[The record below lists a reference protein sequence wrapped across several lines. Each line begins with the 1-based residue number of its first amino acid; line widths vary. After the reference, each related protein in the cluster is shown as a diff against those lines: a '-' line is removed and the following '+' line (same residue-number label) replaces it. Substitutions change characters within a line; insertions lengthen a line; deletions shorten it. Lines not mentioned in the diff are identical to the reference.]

1 MTDLS
6 AITALKRLLP
16 RSWHAF
22 LARFATPTPIQLVGI
37 PAIMKGRGVLLI
49 APTAAGKTESY
60 AAPMAEMIQSFEGP
74 QHLSGWI
81 VSPTRALVNDLAR
94 RLAAPLGAMGLR
106 VGRRTGEHREIL
118 GSRPPHMV
126 VTTPES
132 LDSILSRSP
141 SLLSNMRFL
150 VLDEV
155 HMLDGVPRGDQLAC
169 LVSRV
174 RRIQKQVQVIASS
187 ATIEDPEGLA
197 SRYVGQDYEIVKS
210 PGNRPIEARF
220 IHNSPGA
227 LAQALRDIRSKTPDV
242 RKILCFVQRRSDA
255 EILFSLFKGRP
266 PFGDAVF
273 LHHGSLSRARRES
286 VERRMLTG
294 TSGLCFATTTLEV
307 GIDIGDI
314 DLIIL
319 ASPPPNVS
327 ALLQRIGRGNRRVRV
342 TRVCCLTSNPGETL
356 RYEHLLDCAEKGRL
370 LGGNYRFCP
379 SVLAQQCMS
388 LLMQTPGRW
397 ITAGALISRMPHW
410 LKETPWPKRTPEL
423 LDHLADKGWLL
434 RSGTR
439 YMMGEELEE
448 AFEKGRMHS
457 NIDSGGNEI
466 EVIDQDTRQ
475 VLGTL
480 PKTAT
485 EGGRLML
492 SGRNLKVSGS
502 AGQDRVLVKDTRKN
516 SQLSVSSSR
525 GPIIQ
530 NSLAED
536 FAGFAGL
543 EPGSVP
549 MLFLENGSFGLF
561 HFMGSLWGVLLA
573 LLITRRTG
581 MKPRA
586 ANAFCMQLP
595 EMLEV
600 LPMDVTHEEIRT
612 ITIRHKIRLRN
623 RILEGGWVSQIP
635 PQWRQTHLL
644 EAIDMEGFRKRL
656 KGMTL
661 KQSVTSSQHESL
673 VQLAEP
679 TFRDVTGIQK

>member
-22 LARFATPTPIQLVGI
+22 LARFDTPTPIQLAGI
-37 PAIMKGRGVLLI
+37 PAIMRGRGVLLI

-60 AAPMAEMIQSFEGP
+60 AAPMAERIQSFEGP

-141 SLLSNMRFL
+141 SLLSSMRFL

-174 RRIQKQVQVIASS
+174 RCIQKQVQVIASS

-197 SRYVGQDYEIVKS
+197 LRYVGQDYEIVKS
-210 PGNRPIEARF
+210 PGNRPIGARF

-255 EILFSLFKGRP
+255 EIFFSLFKGRP

-342 TRVCCLTSNPGETL
+342 TRVCCLSSNPGETL

-370 LGGNYRFCP
+370 LGGNYCFRP

-397 ITAGALISRMPHW
+397 ITAGALISRMPRW

-423 LDHLADKGWLL
+423 LDHLTDKGWLL
-434 RSGTR
+434 KSGTR

-457 NIDSGGNEI
+457 NIDNGRNEI

-475 VLGTL
+475 VLGSL

-530 NSLAED
+530 SSLAED

-581 MKPRA
+581 MKPAA

-595 EMLEV
+595 EMLEA
-600 LPMDVTHEEIRT
+600 LPKDATIEEIRA

-623 RILEGGWVSQIP
+623 RILEGGWASQIP
-635 PQWRQTHLL
+635 PQWRQAHLL
-644 EAIDMEGFRKRL
+644 DCIDMEGFLKRL

-661 KQSVTSSQHESL
+661 TESVASSRREAL
-673 VQLAEP
+673 VQLAAP
-679 TFRDVTGIQK
+679 SFQGVTGDQK